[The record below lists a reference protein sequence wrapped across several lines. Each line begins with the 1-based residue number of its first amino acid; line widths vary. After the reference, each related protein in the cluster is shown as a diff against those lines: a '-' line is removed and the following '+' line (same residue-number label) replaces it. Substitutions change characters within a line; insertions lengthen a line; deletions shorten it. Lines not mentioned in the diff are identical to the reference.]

1 MTVHVFTSAAFNYIP
16 KARLLFDSLRRH
28 HPEWVLHLALGD
40 ALHPELDLSG
50 EAFDSV
56 MPLADLNI
64 PNWRGWAFCHTI
76 VELCTAIKPFALQRL
91 LRENDCEKVFYF
103 DPDIVLFSRV
113 DDIVA
118 ALDDGNICL
127 TPHLT
132 APEDTLQ
139 AVIDNEICSLQHGI
153 YNLGFIGVRGSE
165 EGRRFADWWASR
177 AYHFCRDDI
186 PHGLFTDQRWI
197 DMAPAF
203 FEGVAIMRSSR
214 HNVAPWNISRRNLTG
229 NLGDGFRVDSDP
241 LGFYH
246 FTGFDSGAH
255 LGMSNRY
262 AATNP
267 SVFDLI
273 TWYVRRTEELG
284 RDPIAGIRWAYDT
297 YSNGEKITPAQRIVY
312 RERIDL
318 QAAFPDPFDA
328 NGFRAWWHTHGM
340 NEYPKLFESQV
351 SKETLSSSFAFTP
364 GFRGGMMMDA
374 ECQETVQGAPMR
386 RSPKQT
392 ILRGWE
398 ILRTGGLPR
407 FARSRFSSLVR
418 VWINLLYGT
427 RC

>member
-40 ALHPELDLSG
+40 ALHPEFDLSA
-50 EAFDSV
+50 ETFDSI
-56 MPLADLNI
+56 MPLAELNI
-64 PNWRGWAFCHTI
+64 PNWRAWAFCHTI

-91 LRENDCEKVFYF
+91 LQQNDCEKVFYF

-132 APEDTLQ
+132 TPEDTLQ
-139 AVIDNEICSLQHGI
+139 AIIDNEICSLQHGI
-153 YNLGFIGVRGSE
+153 YNLGFIGVRVSE
-165 EGRRFADWWASR
+165 EGGRFADWWANR

-197 DMAPAF
+197 DLVPAL
-203 FEGVAIMRSSR
+203 FEGVAIIRNSR
-214 HNVAPWNISRRNLTG
+214 HNVAPWNISRRSLAG
-229 NLGDGFRVDSDP
+229 KLPDGLCVDGEP

-246 FTGFDSGAH
+246 FTGLDSGAH
-255 LGMSNRY
+255 LGMSSRY
-262 AATNP
+262 AASNS

-273 TWYVRRTEELG
+273 TWYIRRTQELG
-284 RDPIAGIRWAYDT
+284 RDPIAAVRWAYET
-297 YSNGEKITPAQRIVY
+297 YSNGEKIVPAQRIVY

-318 QAAFPDPFDA
+318 QKAFADPFDA
-328 NGFRAWWHTHGM
+328 NGFLAWWNTYGKIA
-340 NEYPKLFESQV
+340 YPKLFESQAGI
-351 SKETLSSSFAFTP
+351 ETLSSSFALTP
-364 GFRGGMMMDA
+364 GFQGGIVMNGQRPIA
-374 ECQETVQGAPMR
+374 AYLPPVP

-392 ILRGWE
+392 LQRLWE
-398 ILRTGGLPR
+398 IIRNGELPR
-407 FARSRFSSLVR
+407 VARSRFLSLVR
-418 VWINLLYGT
+418 GWMYGT
-427 RC
+427 RS